1 MKTLIYTK
9 AKLPPP
15 MSGWQEM
22 TGMGWADIDMKVRD
36 GVGDGGD
43 GVGGDHVGG
52 EYDGDGGGGEKIP
65 F

>member
-1 MKTLIYTK
+1 
-9 AKLPPP
+9 

-43 GVGGDHVGG
+43 GGGDYVGG